1 MCACAQS
8 LSCVQFFV
16 IRQTLPT
23 RLLCTWDFLG
33 KDNGVGSHSLSPG
46 GLPDPGIESGS
57 PALQVNSSLSEC
69 VLYIMY
75 LTTTSNSSMMGYV
88 AQAAI
93 QDLMQNV
100 FFVLGSAQQLSTSS
114 EKWIIAVYS
123 SVLYAGSQN

>member
-1 MCACAQS
+1 
-8 LSCVQFFV
+8 
-16 IRQTLPT
+16 
-23 RLLCTWDFLG
+23 
-33 KDNGVGSHSLSPG
+33 
-46 GLPDPGIESGS
+46 
-57 PALQVNSSLSEC
+57 
-69 VLYIMY
+69 
-75 LTTTSNSSMMGYV
+75 MMGYV